1 MHRST
6 SLISPNRLTDGWKRT
21 RTRWRRSWW
30 RRSWRRRRRSGG
42 EFAGV
47 EALRSGTGSERSP
60 ALSLMT
66 AGARVRVSARARR
79 ALSFHTGEWVRG
91 RGNEKRER
99 YRPRQCGQGGRREW
113 AFLHPPS
120 LPSSSLPSPSH
131 FASQVPTSTS
141 LFDAELPNGEEDIIG
156 DANRK
161 WSVVTQTSTTTSR
174 WSVGQRRAY
183 ALEDGRTFRILQPSG
198 LRPRNFTP

>member
-1 MHRST
+1 MVAQELEET
-6 SLISPNRLTDGWKRT
+6 EEE
-21 RTRWRRSWW
+21 WRGIR
-30 RRSWRRRRRSGG
+30 GC
-42 EFAGV
+42 
-47 EALRSGTGSERSP
+47 RSP
-60 ALSLMT
+60 SVRYRKRALARAVSNDGRS
-66 AGARVRVSARARR
+66 AGAGERARARR

-141 LFDAELPNGEEDIIG
+141 LFNAELPNGEEDIIG